1 MKLTYWHNPR
11 CTKSRQGLELL
22 GEKGIAPE
30 VRLYLKDP
38 ASADEL
44 KSIATKLGVS
54 SVRDMMR
61 TKEAAY
67 KDRGLADVSDEDAL
81 IAAMMDEPK
90 LIERPILVSD
100 TKAVIGRPTEALL
113 KLVG

>member
-22 GEKGIAPE
+22 AEKGLAPE
-30 VRLYLKDP
+30 MRLYLKDP
-38 ASADEL
+38 ATADEI
-44 KSIATKLGVS
+44 KSIASKMGVS
-54 SVRDMMR
+54 SVREMMR

-67 KDRGLADVSDEDAL
+67 KERGLADVEDENAL
-81 IAAMMDEPK
+81 ITAMIEEPK

-100 TKAVIGRPTEALL
+100 TRAVIGRPTEALL
-113 KLVG
+113 KLV